1 MCDFL
6 HRGIVSPGPPDL
18 VDRSIELPVD
28 TLEAALTE

>member
-1 MCDFL
+1 MCDFI
-6 HRGIVSPGPPDL
+6 HRGIVSSGPLDL